1 MQFESHPLP
10 YHRIQS
16 YGSPCPSFQMPG
28 GLFHLPYDLIRLQ
41 HEEAIL
47 SKGLADC
54 VTYLK
59 ALREKQAKIAHQV
72 NVDSAAPQKK
82 RKKMQQIKRHITNE
96 IKNRER
102 DEDAFLNNL
111 QACKANIF
119 LANIKAYYTTAGSFH
134 APGLDY
140 TSSLHTPTLCSYAE
154 SETTDLTWDGWTDEA
169 AVSPFQKYGGNAFFA
184 DDIAPDAFSVELR
197 RDSALSKNAKC
208 FLPLSRDSMD
218 MSNSL
223 PVPPNT
229 AQSQFMLSTVLSPE
243 AAVFEPTPDAAD
255 HRGELRGM
263 ELNTLSVSSP
273 MASSCEQVLR
283 SRCSSTGD
291 IRPILPRFSTHVRA
305 NPKSLPGQ
313 TWRPTTPQSRSQKEA
328 GVQMSRPRSLSL

>member
-1 MQFESHPLP
+1 
-10 YHRIQS
+10 
-16 YGSPCPSFQMPG
+16 MPG
-28 GLFHLPYDLIRLQ
+28 GLFHLPYNLIRPQ
-41 HEEAIL
+41 YEEAVL

-59 ALREKQAKIAHQV
+59 ALREKQARIGHQL
-72 NVDSAAPQKK
+72 NVDSAASQKK
-82 RKKMQQIKRHITNE
+82 RKKMQQIKRHLTNE

-119 LANIKAYYTTAGSFH
+119 LANMKAYHTATASFH

-140 TSSLHTPTLCSYAE
+140 TPSLHTPTLCSYAE

-169 AVSPFQKYGGNAFFA
+169 AVSPFQKYGGNAFFT
-184 DDIAPDAFSVELR
+184 DDVAPDAYPVELR
-197 RDSALSKNAKC
+197 RDSALSKDAKC
-208 FLPLSRDSMD
+208 FLPLSRDRMD
-218 MSNSL
+218 MSNLL

-229 AQSQFMLSTVLSPE
+229 AQSHFMLSTVLSPA

-255 HRGELRGM
+255 HLGERRGKGFNR
-263 ELNTLSVSSP
+263 LSISSP
-273 MASSCEQVLR
+273 MVSCVQVLR

-291 IRPILPRFSTHVRA
+291 IRPILPRFSTDVRA
-305 NPKSLPGQ
+305 DPKSLPGH
-313 TWRPTTPQSRSQKEA
+313 TWSPQSKSQKET
-328 GVQMSRPRSLSL
+328 GVQMNRPRSLSL